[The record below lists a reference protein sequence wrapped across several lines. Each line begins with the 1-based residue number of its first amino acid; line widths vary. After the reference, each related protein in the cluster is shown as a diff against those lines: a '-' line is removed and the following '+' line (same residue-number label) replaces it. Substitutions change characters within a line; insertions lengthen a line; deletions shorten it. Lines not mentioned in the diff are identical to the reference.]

1 LIETALQPP
10 FQPGVQRIRLADY
23 HMRLGVGKAYQWFVS
38 LVVNPKRRSKDILAG
53 GMIERVELVEEVA
66 SKLAEA
72 PRTSA
77 PYLYA
82 EAGLWYDAVAAI
94 SELIAEAPGDR
105 NLLMQRAALLKQVGL
120 FGIAQHDLQLKTAN

>member
-1 LIETALQPP
+1 
-10 FQPGVQRIRLADY
+10 
-23 HMRLGVGKAYQWFVS
+23 
-38 LVVNPKRRSKDILAG
+38 
-53 GMIERVELVEEVA
+53 MIERVELVEEVA

-72 PRTSA
+72 PRTGA

-82 EAGLWYDAVAAI
+82 EAGLRYDAVAAI

-105 NLLMQRAALLKQVGL
+105 NLLMLRAALLKQVGL